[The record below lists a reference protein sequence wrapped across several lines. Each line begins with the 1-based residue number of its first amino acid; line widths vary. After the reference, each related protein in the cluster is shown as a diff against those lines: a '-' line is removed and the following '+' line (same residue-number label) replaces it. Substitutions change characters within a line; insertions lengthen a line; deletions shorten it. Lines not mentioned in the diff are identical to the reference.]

1 MHALLSFLDTA
12 QDLRVLIQSSA
23 SQAQNDK
30 PSPNQQQLQ
39 QQLQQQHGHLQPQQQ
54 SSSMIMGAEC
64 AMGGNSGDG
73 GLLLSGN
80 TKATT
85 TITHSLNTSPSLFT
99 PKVSYA
105 KTNRF

>member
-1 MHALLSFLDTA
+1 MHAQLSFLDTA

-39 QQLQQQHGHLQPQQQ
+39 QQHCHLQQQQ